1 MQNATTGNAATPSAD
16 RNDGHHSIVS
26 DLLSLIEH
34 VQASI
39 TLIEGA
45 IAREAAPGNQDNPA
59 DVVVLDDVTP
69 RYMKT
74 SAALSTCRAGL
85 GVALHILLD
94 TRTTRHQTGGFAA
107 GELRS
112 VHPAGRA

>member
-1 MQNATTGNAATPSAD
+1 MQNAAAGDASIQSAD
-16 RNDGHHSIVS
+16 RMDGHHSIVS

-39 TLIEGA
+39 ALIEGTL
-45 IAREAAPGNQDNPA
+45 AREAALGNADIPA
-59 DVVVLDDVTP
+59 NVVVLDDVTP

-85 GVALHILLD
+85 GVALHVLLD
-94 TRTTRHQTGGFAA
+94 VRTGRHGTSAITA
-107 GELRS
+107 G
-112 VHPAGRA
+112 

>member
-1 MQNATTGNAATPSAD
+1 MRNAAAGDASTQSAD

-26 DLLSLIEH
+26 DVLSLIEH

-39 TLIEGA
+39 ALIEA
-45 IAREAAPGNQDNPA
+45 ALEREAALGNADIPA
-59 DVVVLDDVTP
+59 NVVVLDDVTP

-94 TRTTRHQTGGFAA
+94 ARTTRHETGALAA
-107 GELRS
+107 GDRRPL
-112 VHPAGRA
+112 HLAGRA